1 MSKFH
6 HDTFSRRSDRSPSG
20 FRAYIDT
27 CFSQILLLLTIP
39 GAESQG
45 QEELDLPHAQTSV
58 RAGSPFPT
66 SGQTKQNDTV
76 GRWVESQELPCPD
89 MDKGWWCWNASK
101 PPSGLAGIDGMAV
114 QIFATPQCPAAVGL
128 HLASTGRGSLGTS
141 FHGEE
146 LTS

>member
-1 MSKFH
+1 MTHSLENK
-6 HDTFSRRSDRSPSG
+6 RSPSG
-20 FRAYIDT
+20 FRANIDS
-27 CFSQILLLLTIP
+27 CFSQILLLLRIP

-45 QEELDLPHAQTSV
+45 QEELDLLHAQTSV
-58 RAGSPFPT
+58 RAGSPSPT
-66 SGQTKQNDTV
+66 SGQTKQNDMV
-76 GRWVESQELPCPD
+76 GRWVEGQELPCPD

-114 QIFATPQCPAAVGL
+114 QIFATPQCPAGVGL